1 MWLGWAK
8 SVSERPA
15 ILQPERT
22 AEELSRPLGP
32 GNHDAA
38 DDDNV
43 TDVELRGVVLADGAN
58 PGAANTANYA
68 TRMTIHWD
76 AQNGCSSGTA
86 EAYPCSSIDDGEAF
100 TVKVYQS
107 AIEGLPNFANGKRL
121 FIGLYYK
128 GDNNRFDVADYSGS
142 GVNSGTNGFYL
153 DIGAQ
158 HPISNN
164 NTYILHKK
172 GWNGI
177 NIDLDK
183 KNIDLFNTARPN
195 DINLNLAISSN
206 VAEKKLYFYHDKSP
220 INTLD
225 KVVSDFQTASVKEIK
240 RIKTTTLNIA
250 LQNLEFN
257 NKIDYMNLDVEG
269 HEMDIFKAF
278 DLSVYKPSIISVEF
292 LDLDMKYLEFKNNDL
307 QRIVNSD
314 LYKHLLNNKYH
325 FVNWL
330 HGDLIFVHRDF
341 RD

>member
-1 MWLGWAK
+1 MLE
-8 SVSERPA
+8 SF
-15 ILQPERT
+15 
-22 AEELSRPLGP
+22 
-32 GNHDAA
+32 
-38 DDDNV
+38 
-43 TDVELRGVVLADGAN
+43 LRYLNLYRRKYKYKKISYSFNAVDL
-58 PGAANTANYA
+58 
-68 TRMTIHWD
+68 I
-76 AQNGCSSGTA
+76 
-86 EAYPCSSIDDGEAF
+86 IDYIF
-100 TVKVYQS
+100 K
-107 AIEGLPNFANGKRL
+107 NKN
-121 FIGLYYK
+121 
-128 GDNNRFDVADYSGS
+128 
-142 GVNSGTNGFYL
+142 NGFYL
-153 DIGAQ
+153 DVGSQ

-164 NTYILHKK
+164 NTYLLFKR
-172 GWNGI
+172 GWSGI

-225 KVVSDFQTASVKEIK
+225 KVVSDFQTATVKEIK
-240 RIKTTTLNIA
+240 RIKTTTLDIA
-250 LQNLEFN
+250 LQNLKFN

-307 QRIVNSD
+307 QRIVNTD

>member
-1 MWLGWAK
+1 MLE
-8 SVSERPA
+8 SF
-15 ILQPERT
+15 
-22 AEELSRPLGP
+22 
-32 GNHDAA
+32 
-38 DDDNV
+38 
-43 TDVELRGVVLADGAN
+43 LRYLNLYRRKYKYKKISYSFNAVDL
-58 PGAANTANYA
+58 
-68 TRMTIHWD
+68 I
-76 AQNGCSSGTA
+76 
-86 EAYPCSSIDDGEAF
+86 IDYIF
-100 TVKVYQS
+100 K
-107 AIEGLPNFANGKRL
+107 NKN
-121 FIGLYYK
+121 
-128 GDNNRFDVADYSGS
+128 
-142 GVNSGTNGFYL
+142 NGFYL
-153 DIGAQ
+153 DVGSQ

-164 NTYILHKK
+164 NTYLLFKR
-172 GWNGI
+172 GWSGI

-183 KNIDLFNTARPN
+183 KNFDLFNTARPN

-225 KVVSDFQTASVKEIK
+225 KVVSDFQTATVKEIK
-240 RIKTTTLNIA
+240 RIKTTTLDIA
-250 LQNLEFN
+250 LQNLKFN